1 MIQKINFDL
10 LLNLNIKSKK
20 ILFNKEKKLN
30 KFD

>member
-1 MIQKINFDL
+1 MIQKINFYL
-10 LLNLNIKSKK
+10 LLNLNIICKK

>member
-1 MIQKINFDL
+1 MIQKINFYL

>member
-10 LLNLNIKSKK
+10 LLNLNINSKK

>member
-1 MIQKINFDL
+1 MIQKINFYL
-10 LLNLNIKSKK
+10 LLNLNIASKK

>member
-1 MIQKINFDL
+1 MIQKINFYL
-10 LLNLNIKSKK
+10 LLNLNIKSET

>member
-10 LLNLNIKSKK
+10 LLNLYIKSKK

-30 KFD
+30 EFD

>member
-1 MIQKINFDL
+1 MIQKINFYL
-10 LLNLNIKSKK
+10 VLNLNIKSET

>member
-1 MIQKINFDL
+1 MIQKINFYL
-10 LLNLNIKSKK
+10 LLNLNIRSKK

>member
-1 MIQKINFDL
+1 MIQKINFYL
-10 LLNLNIKSKK
+10 LLNINIESKK

>member
-1 MIQKINFDL
+1 MIQKINFYL
-10 LLNLNIKSKK
+10 LLNLNINSKK

>member
-10 LLNLNIKSKK
+10 LLNLNITSKK

>member
-1 MIQKINFDL
+1 MIQKINFYL
-10 LLNLNIKSKK
+10 LLNLNIKSKT

>member
-10 LLNLNIKSKK
+10 LLNLNIMGKK
-20 ILFNKEKKLN
+20 ISFNKEKKLN

>member
-1 MIQKINFDL
+1 MIKKINFCL
-10 LLNLNIKSKK
+10 LLKSNIKSKK